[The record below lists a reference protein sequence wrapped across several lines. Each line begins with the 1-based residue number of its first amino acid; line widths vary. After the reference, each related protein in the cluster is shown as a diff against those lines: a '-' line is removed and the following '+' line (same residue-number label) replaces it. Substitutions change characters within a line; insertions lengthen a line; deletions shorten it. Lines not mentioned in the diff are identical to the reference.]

1 MKKKSTRGITH
12 CTLRLLA
19 PLMILLNAITIG
31 NGQKS
36 YIAGSV
42 SGLPSLF
49 TPNARIVVG
58 DFDGDGD
65 KDILYQNG
73 NIQSVDIHYLRNN
86 SNSTFTAFNANG
98 LGQFVSGT
106 PFTGITFT
114 FIMDPDKSTTGQ
126 PIAQRVLDYDG
137 DGDQDILEIKT
148 TGTARIL
155 LQNAGSYSVGVLS
168 AQFPTALNSSVS
180 RWITADVDSDG
191 DDDVLYQSGNA
202 PNTDIHLLVNNKSG
216 NWLRIDANSSGQ
228 FTSGP
233 LNGLTFS
240 KIGNTADIVQF
251 FLDIDSDGDKDLYE
265 LTTSSNR
272 YFVRSGGSFTA
283 AALPANLPT
292 SVSPALFRIFPA
304 DYDKDADVDFLYQT
318 SNASQTNIRYL
329 QNNHNNT
336 FTATNA
342 AVATGTFSGI
352 NTPFGPASFNFIS
365 RAATNREQLLIDL
378 DGDIDL
384 DMLQLGTLATSVYI
398 STGANLPVK
407 LEYFTVNKKGS
418 QVEVDWKTSE
428 EINVD
433 HFGIEHSLD
442 ATSFRAVGSI
452 KSKGSSTG
460 GEYSYVHSTPAKG
473 LQYYRLAEYDLDGTV
488 TYFPIKSILFDE
500 LKKPVEIKSNVTSG
514 IVTAYFKQSAFRQV
528 LLIDRMGRTIQK
540 IAITNQQAQINIDLT
555 SMASGIYYLK
565 FVNNENSITE
575 RIVKQ

>member
-1 MKKKSTRGITH
+1 MTKCAI
-12 CTLRLLA
+12 
-19 PLMILLNAITIG
+19 PLFGSFVVLFCAVNDAS
-31 NGQKS
+31 GQKS
-36 YIAGSV
+36 YITGSV
-42 SGLPSLF
+42 SGIPSVF
-49 TPNARIVVG
+49 MPNARIVVG

-86 SNSTFTAFNANG
+86 RNSTFTAFNANG

-114 FIMDPDKSTTGQ
+114 FIMDPDRATTGQ

-137 DGDQDILEIKT
+137 DGDQDILEIKA

-155 LQNAGSYSVGVLS
+155 IQNAGSYTVGALS
-168 AQFPTALNSSVS
+168 AQFPAALNNSVS

-202 PNTDIHLLVNNKSG
+202 ANTDIHLLVNNKSG

-233 LNGLTFS
+233 LNGLTFT

-251 FLDIDSDGDKDLYE
+251 FLDIDSDGDRDLYE
-265 LTTSSNR
+265 LTTSSSR
-272 YFVRSGGSFTA
+272 YFVRSGSTFTT

-292 SVSPALFRIFPA
+292 SVTPALFRIFPA

-342 AVATGTFSGI
+342 SAATGTFSGV

-365 RAATNREQLLIDL
+365 RAATNREQILIDV

-384 DMLQLGTLATSVYI
+384 DMLQVGTLATTAFFQ
-398 STGANLPVK
+398 TGANLPIK

-433 HFGIEHSLD
+433 HFGIEHSID
-442 ATSFRAVGSI
+442 ASNFKQVGSI

-460 GEYSYVHSTPAKG
+460 GEYSYVHGTPAKG
-473 LQYYRLAEYDLDGTV
+473 LQYYRLAEYDLDGTI
-488 TYFPIKSILFDE
+488 TYFPIKSILFDD
-500 LKKPVEIKSNVTSG
+500 LKKPVEIKSNLTSG
-514 IVTAYFKQSAFRQV
+514 IVTAYFKQAAFRRV
-528 LLIDRMGRTIQK
+528 LLIDRMGRTLQRIE
-540 IAITNQQAQINIDLT
+540 ITNQQAQINVDISSL
-555 SMASGIYYLK
+555 ASGIYYLK
-565 FVNNENSITE
+565 FMNDENSITE